1 MYKNPSIRFFSSPD
15 GPEIRIFPSVRSS
28 LGLVHLTHLKDATE
42 GFSGEAVGQD
52 PRDFG
57 AITTRLARQAGQAAE
72 LSRFLKKGFYFKNAK
87 KIFFF

>member
-15 GPEIRIFPSVRSS
+15 CPEIRILPSVRSS

-42 GFSGEAVGQD
+42 GFSGKAVWQD

-72 LSRFLKKGFYFKNAK
+72 LSRFLKKGFYSN
-87 KIFFF
+87 